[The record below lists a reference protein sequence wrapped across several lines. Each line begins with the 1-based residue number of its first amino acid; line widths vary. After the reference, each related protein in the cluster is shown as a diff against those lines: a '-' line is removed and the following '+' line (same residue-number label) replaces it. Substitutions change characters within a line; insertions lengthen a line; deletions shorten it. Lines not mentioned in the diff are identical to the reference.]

1 MAKLITDGIRLV
13 FGCYLP
19 YRLKLGK
26 DFVIGY
32 GGLGVVIH
40 ERVIIGD
47 DCHINQNVT
56 IGGTSKNPNVP
67 NLGESVYVGAG
78 AVIIGDIS
86 IGDNV

>member
-1 MAKLITDGIRLV
+1 M
-13 FGCYLP
+13 
-19 YRLKLGK
+19 
-26 DFVIGY
+26 
-32 GGLGVVIH
+32 
-40 ERVIIGD
+40 IIGD

-86 IGDNV
+86 IGDNVVIGANSVVVDDIPSGSVVVGAPARVIKSKIRKKDYV